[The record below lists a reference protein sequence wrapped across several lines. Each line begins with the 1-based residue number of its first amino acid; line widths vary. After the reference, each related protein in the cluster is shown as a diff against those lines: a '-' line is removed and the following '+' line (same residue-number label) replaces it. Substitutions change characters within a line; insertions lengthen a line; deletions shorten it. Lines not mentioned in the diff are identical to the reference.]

1 MNYAEKLEEWN
12 KIATDIYDKD
22 TYQHGCRETMEACS
36 KYNLEQL
43 EKKQNDFLINL
54 GEDRTNFL
62 AYKQE
67 QNELEHEQSKII
79 IEEYKRLND
88 LYLHIMQGIYD
99 RIVPPPQVSF
109 GSWLPNIEFKL
120 CSLAYPEPLDRR
132 WTNKEKKIIIEEVQ
146 GKNIDNLTIKLLEDK
161 FKSLSPS
168 QPYVDNSPTQL
179 YDSLTL
185 EQLYNNYKSNK
196 SEENRY
202 YLINKLR
209 TPGIDTSSIPDG
221 EFTPLAKELNIDPQS
236 TAYKTIKKERFKKKH
251 PIVWSLFG
259 KKGGKTKRQRNKKTK
274 RRRNKKTKRRRNYT
288 DQKEK

>member
-1 MNYAEKLEEWN
+1 MDYAEKLRDWK
-12 KIATDIYDKD
+12 KIKEDIYKHRTNSPHPQD
-22 TYQHGCRETMEACS
+22 QHESSR
-36 KYNLEQL
+36 YNERKLF
-43 EKKQNDFLINL
+43 EKRNEFLRNL
-54 GEDRTNFL
+54 GEHATNFL
-62 AYKQE
+62 VYEQKQH
-67 QNELEHEQSKII
+67 ELENEPRLKQ
-79 IEEYKRLND
+79 IEKNNAIND
-88 LYLHIMQGIYD
+88 AYLPIMQKIYD
-99 RIVPPPQVSF
+99 RTIPHPQVPFGVWLPEIEYTLLISADPKPLRSF
-109 GSWLPNIEFKL
+109 G
-120 CSLAYPEPLDRR
+120 
-132 WTNKEKKIIIEEVQ
+132 NKEKEIIIQQVQ
-146 GKNIDNLTIKLLEDK
+146 ALENKDDLTIKLLEDK

-221 EFTPLAKELNIDPQS
+221 EFTPLAKELNFHPQS
-236 TAYKTIKKERFKKKH
+236 IEYKRIKKERFKRKH